1 MTKDVESKIPSWD
14 GKSSTFGVY
23 VNKLVFYAELVG
35 CGDAM
40 DKVEMRNCPTKSEY
54 GTLDRTVADEKVKI
68 DLYKA
73 TTKDVFHHRTG
84 TEYQS
89 WYGPPKQDKKS

>member
-1 MTKDVESKIPSWD
+1 MISLIEMTKEGESKIPSWD
-14 GKSSTFGVY
+14 GKSSTFGMY

-54 GTLDRTVADEKVKI
+54 ITLDPIR
-68 DLYKA
+68 
-73 TTKDVFHHRTG
+73 R
-84 TEYQS
+84 
-89 WYGPPKQDKKS
+89 